1 MRHPQQ
7 FFLAELTLAFA
18 FFAVASPCISAST
31 RVTCSS
37 PVSAQSQPTEYF
49 VSLANHAHHLAHVSI
64 RLPQVSGAI
73 TLDMPVWNALYQ
85 VRDFAANVENVRATD
100 ASGRSVA
107 LIDVNTSEWQMT
119 TPGGCMVVEYD
130 VHLDVGGPFGSE
142 LTGEHAFLNWAMVL
156 MYSPATRSQDMS
168 VQLLDVP
175 PSWGMR
181 DLHVMGNAP
190 AGKVEQVVGTAHG
203 YDDLADSPVEVGSFQ
218 QFDFQQDGSTY
229 HVVVH
234 AEPKDVDSARL
245 QDTLRKITH
254 AATDWMADRPF
265 NEYTFLYHFPRGH
278 GAGGM
283 EHAYG
288 TAIDLNAERLTSS
301 MMPVASVS
309 SHEFLHLWNVKR
321 IRPQSLEPIDYQ
333 RAMDTRALWF
343 SEGVT
348 STVADMML
356 ARAGLMSDRQYIDRV
371 ASEINELQSRPAHRW
386 QSAEDSSL
394 DAWFEGSAFYRSPQ
408 RSISYY
414 NKGEVLG
421 VLLDLRIRQLTQGRK
436 SLRDLFQWMNDSYA
450 KKGLFFPDS
459 DGVQQAAEAVT
470 GQSFAEFF
478 RDFVAG
484 VREIPYSDF
493 FNFVGLQVAEATYHT
508 LTPGFT
514 TTTFMG
520 GQLEVTSV
528 DTGSE
533 AGRAGVEIGDRVI
546 EVNGKT
552 ATAPLEDQF
561 AKLREGAQVRIRM
574 ATRHGQREIK
584 LKLTSRDQQVYIL
597 QDLLLITPEQRAH
610 REAWIHGDNETGGQ
624 P

>member
-1 MRHPQQ
+1 VKYRQSIIRRSS
-7 FFLAELTLAFA
+7 FLAVVV
-18 FFAVASPCISAST
+18 FAVAIQGSWAAT

-37 PVSAQSQPTEYF
+37 PISAQPQPTEYF
-49 VSLANHAHHLAHVSI
+49 VSLADNARHLAHVSI
-64 RLPQVSGAI
+64 RFPQVNGTV

-100 ASGRSVA
+100 ATGRSTA
-107 LIDVNTSEWQMT
+107 LVNLKTSQWEMT
-119 TPGGCMVVEYD
+119 PPTGCVVVDYD
-130 VHLDVGGPFGSE
+130 IHLDVGGPFGSE
-142 LTGEHAFLNWAMVL
+142 LTGEHGFFNWAMVL
-156 MYSPATRSQDMS
+156 MYAPATRSQNMS
-168 VQLLDVP
+168 IQLLDVP
-175 PSWGMR
+175 PSWGMH
-181 DLHVMGNAP
+181 DVHVLGDAP
-190 AGKVEQVVGTAHG
+190 VGKVKQAVGIAHG
-203 YDDLADSPVEVGSFQ
+203 YDDLADSPAEVGAFQ
-218 QFDFQQDGSTY
+218 QFDFQQDGATY

-234 AEPKDVDSARL
+234 ADSKDYDSAKL

-254 AATDWMADRPF
+254 AAVDWMADRPF
-265 NEYTFLYHFPRGH
+265 TEYTFLYHFPRGH

-288 TAIDLNAERLTSS
+288 TAIDLNADRIGGG
-301 MMPVASVS
+301 MMPVTSVS
-309 SHEFLHLWNVKR
+309 SHEFFHLWNVKR

-348 STVADMML
+348 STVGDLML

-371 ASEINELQSRPAHRW
+371 ASEINELQSRPAHQW

-394 DAWFEGSAFYRSPQ
+394 DAWFEGGAFYRSPQ

-436 SLRDLFQWMNDSYA
+436 SLRDLFHWMNENYA
-450 KKGLFFPDS
+450 KKGLAFPDS
-459 DGVQQAAEAVT
+459 DGVQHAAETIT
-470 GQSFAEFF
+470 GQSFGEFF
-478 RDFVAG
+478 HDFVAG

-493 FNFVGLQVAEATYHT
+493 FTFVGLQVAETTYQT
-508 LTPGFT
+508 MTPGFT

-520 GQLEVTSV
+520 GQLEVTTV
-528 DTGSE
+528 DAGSE
-533 AGRAGVEIGDRVI
+533 GERAGVAIGDRI
-546 EVNGKT
+546 TEVNGNP

-561 AKLREGAQVRIRM
+561 AKLRPGTQVRFRLINP
-574 ATRHGQREIK
+574 HGQREVK
-584 LKLTSRDQQVYIL
+584 LKLTSRNEQVYIL
-597 QDLLLITPEQRAH
+597 QDLPSVTSEQRAH
-610 REAWIHGDNETGGQ
+610 REAWIHGENETGGE